1 MTGEDAA
8 AFEAVVVGGGPA
20 GAAASRLLSLWGHRV
35 LVLTRR
41 PPQDRPLPVSI
52 PPSSRKLL
60 DVLGVTEAVED
71 AGFQR
76 SRGNTVW
83 WGEAPTRCVD
93 FPDGSSGFQVL
104 LAELEGLLL
113 EGSAEAGAE
122 VRRDATVR
130 SVDTGSGPARVTFE
144 SPDGSPGTAEAT
156 LVLDCSGR
164 AGVVAAGFRIHDH
177 ANATVALCGLWRR
190 PGGWGLTDET
200 HTLVESYRDGWA
212 WSIPTA
218 PGVRFVT
225 VMVDPRRTAL
235 SRGQERDRTYLAE
248 LDKTVRMRDLVQA
261 ARFDGDTWGH
271 TASQYCAERYQGKSH
286 LLVGDAASF
295 IDPLSSFGVKKA
307 LASAWL
313 AAVVANTAAR
323 TPSMAEAARELF
335 DRRERYVWDAYRS
348 LAARFYRD
356 AARAHGTP
364 FWSARA
370 EALPASADA
379 ATPPSDVPS
388 LDAPDPLDAGG
399 EPDVDVLR
407 QDPAVLAAFDVLRRT
422 PEIRLRLG
430 RGVRRVT
437 GAAVRGR
444 LVVPED
450 RLATD
455 TLPGGLRY
463 LRGVDLLQVVEQAPA
478 HHQVPDLW
486 EAYCR
491 SAGPVIL
498 PDFLGV
504 LSVLLARG
512 ILVNG

>member
-144 SPDGSPGTAEAT
+144 SPGGSPGMAEAT

-323 TPSMAEAARELF
+323 LPRRRKGPRYSVLVGPGGGATCLRGCCNTAVGRPLLGRPGPPGRRRRAGRGRPPPGPGRTRSLRRAPADSRDSVAARS
-335 DRRERYVWDAYRS
+335 RRAPRHRRRGTGPPGRARRPARHGHVARRPPVPARRRPPAGRRAGARS
-348 LAARFYRD
+348 SS
-356 AARAHGTP
+356 GTRP
-364 FWSARA
+364 LGSL
-370 EALPASADA
+370 LPVGR
-379 ATPPSDVPS
+379 T
-388 LDAPDPLDAGG
+388 G
-399 EPDVDVLR
+399 
-407 QDPAVLAAFDVLRRT
+407 DPA
-422 PEIRLRLG
+422 
-430 RGVRRVT
+430 
-437 GAAVRGR
+437 
-444 LVVPED
+444 
-450 RLATD
+450 
-455 TLPGGLRY
+455 GLSR
-463 LRGVDLLQVVEQAPA
+463 
-478 HHQVPDLW
+478 
-486 EAYCR
+486 
-491 SAGPVIL
+491 GPVRAPGPGHPGERL
-498 PDFLGV
+498 TRTG
-504 LSVLLARG
+504 S
-512 ILVNG
+512 